1 MSASSISFP
10 SFFFKNMYITIIE
23 TNQFVFIFHSY
34 ILEINKCLNHL
45 ITLLFMQLVE
55 ERSHIF
61 YLSGGLCMVTRN
73 SSILS
78 LGKTT
83 IHVKLPCHNSS
94 MQNISSYLTFFFS
107 FQLLRSTIYCFLFLI
122 LLCSKKD
129 QPLLCLFSKWMFFFD
144 FIKIPFFKDET
155 REHFLLN
162 CALCPSA
169 HLLHCHLQ
177 TIRPEKDKQK

>member
-1 MSASSISFP
+1 
-10 SFFFKNMYITIIE
+10 MYITIIE

-122 LLCSKKD
+122 LCVRKKTNHYYVYFQNECSFSI
-129 QPLLCLFSKWMFFFD
+129 LFHFH
-144 FIKIPFFKDET
+144 KIPFFKDET